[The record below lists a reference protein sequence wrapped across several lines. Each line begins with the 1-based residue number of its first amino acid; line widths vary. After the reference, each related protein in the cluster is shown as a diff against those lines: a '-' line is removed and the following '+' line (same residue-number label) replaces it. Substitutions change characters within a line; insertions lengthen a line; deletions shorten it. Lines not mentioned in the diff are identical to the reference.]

1 MRTTLRQA
9 REQTGITMSEMA
21 ERLGVSV
28 PSVSTLER
36 NDEQGRA
43 KTATVDR
50 ALAALRL
57 VRWDVVLPAEEFDAI
72 LLRAEE
78 IAAEVSWTMSLEAQT
93 LTDDA
98 VSKIVQRLVARS
110 VAGCIEEC
118 CPSTEWVDSSGD

>member
-1 MRTTLRQA
+1 
-9 REQTGITMSEMA
+9 MSEMA

-43 KTATVDR
+43 KTETVDR

-78 IAAEVSWTMSLEAQT
+78 IAAEVSWTMALEAQT

-98 VSKIVQRLVARS
+98 VSKIVQRLVAKA
-110 VAGCIEEC
+110 VA
-118 CPSTEWVDSSGD
+118 SR